1 MLLTKIERAF
11 ADAIRRLAYA
21 NPYDEAEQIAVRSE
35 LAGID
40 LGLAEA
46 EQQRPPIDA
55 PLEFPFAHEY
65 ARRVEALILNLQSRL
80 QTRNL
85 EWRPDEQER
94 YEDLIISAVYLRYF
108 SSGHLVKA
116 AGNGTERIPQF
127 RQLRDDMRQWT
138 AVPLTFPEFFSR
150 PEHTF
155 AVFFQHRLAMTLLDR
170 LIQGQSRPAMRL
182 RATIWHSIFPLEL
195 RLYGNLLYERMHEVT
210 TLILGPSGT
219 GKELVATAIGLARFV
234 PFDPKRE
241 RFVESFAGAFH
252 PINLSAMPRDLIESE
267 MFGHVAGAFTGAMK
281 DREGWFEKCKRGHTV
296 FLDELGELAE
306 SVQVRL
312 LRVLQNREFY
322 RVGDAEPRTFEGRVI
337 AATNRDLS
345 ELIAVGAFR
354 EDLYF
359 RLCSDVI
366 HTPTLR
372 EQLDASP
379 DEMFPLVTHVA
390 TRCLGEKAQPVF
402 VERLTR
408 STLEWIE
415 RSPSMGLSYAWPGNF
430 RELEQCVRS
439 VMVRG
444 EYHPQPRRQVVPP
457 SQNTSS
463 NAAEP
468 SHLDRVVAE
477 FRAGRLSLDE
487 VMVRYCSLVQAQT
500 GNVAET
506 ARRLK
511 KHRATVEARI
521 DPDLVQSFRSG
532 RLLED

>member
-1 MLLTKIERAF
+1 MLFTETERVF

-21 NPYDEAEQIAVRSE
+21 NPFDEDEQAAVRHE

-40 LGLAEA
+40 LGQAEA

-55 PLEFPFAHEY
+55 PLEFPFADEY
-65 ARRVEALILNLQSRL
+65 VRRNEALLLKLQSRL
-80 QTRNL
+80 RVQKSEL
-85 EWRPDEQER
+85 RPDERER
-94 YEDLIISAVYLRYF
+94 FEDLIISTVYLRHF
-108 SSGHLVKA
+108 SSGNLIKA
-116 AGNGTERIPQF
+116 AGDGTERLPQF

-138 AVPLTFPEFFSR
+138 DVPLTFSEFYTR

-155 AVFFQHRLAMTLLDR
+155 AVFFQYRLAVSLLEG
-170 LIQGQSRPAMRL
+170 LIQGESRPVMRL
-182 RATIWHSIFPLEL
+182 RAAIWHSIFPREL

-241 RFVESFAGAFH
+241 RFVEPFAGAFH
-252 PINLSAMPRDLIESE
+252 PINLSATPRDLIESE
-267 MFGHVAGAFTGAMK
+267 MFGHISGAFTGATK

-296 FLDELGELAE
+296 FLDELGELAAP
-306 SVQVRL
+306 VQVRL

-322 RVGDAEPRTFEGRVI
+322 RVGDAEPRKFEGRVV

-345 ELIAVGAFR
+345 ELIAASLFR

-379 DEMFPLVTHVA
+379 DELAPLVAHVA
-390 TRCLGEKAQPVF
+390 KRCLGAKAQTEF

-415 RSPSMGLSYAWPGNF
+415 RSPSMGHAFGWPGNF

-444 EYHPQPRRQVVPP
+444 EYHPQPRHQIVRP
-457 SQNTSS
+457 SRATDQSAS
-463 NAAEP
+463 EP

-477 FRAGRLSLDE
+477 FRAGSLTLDE
-487 VMVRYCSLVQAQT
+487 MQVRYCSLVHAQT
-500 GNVAET
+500 GNMAET

-511 KHRATVEARI
+511 KHRVTVQGRI
-521 DPDLVQSFRSG
+521 ESQWVERFQSK
-532 RLLED
+532 